1 MTYLVA
7 ITELATSV
15 EAEAKALASELGGVP
30 YDQRLKLTAGV
41 PAIVLQTPDPHAAKA
56 CALRLLG
63 RGHAVVACAA
73 EDVVASSTMIA
84 PKELEL
90 QHDVLVSGRE
100 QLAWRSIT
108 WLIRATHRIT
118 TQTKTTTTE
127 RKFDAVR
134 AAVSG
139 GLIVR
144 KTETTTRTS
153 HATDN
158 EQVLYLF
165 GGPTPWII
173 REQHV
178 RYELALGAAVTTHS
192 LKNFELT
199 LAELRR
205 HAPHAQFDDRLVARK
220 GSPPDIDVLA
230 HLIGL
235 TVP

>member
-1 MTYLVA
+1 VCRLTYLVA
-7 ITELATSV
+7 ITNLATTV
-15 EAEAKALASELGGVP
+15 DEEARALVSELGGVA
-30 YDQRLKLTAGV
+30 YDQRLKLAAGV

-63 RGHAVVACAA
+63 RGHSVVACAA
-73 EDVVASSTMIA
+73 DDVVASSVMIA
-84 PKELEL
+84 PRELEL
-90 QHDVLVSGRE
+90 GHDGLVAGRD
-100 QLAWRSIT
+100 QLAWSSIT
-108 WLIRATHRIT
+108 WILRATHRIT
-118 TQTKTTTTE
+118 TQTKSTTTE

-165 GGPTPWII
+165 GGPTPWIV

-199 LAELRR
+199 LVELRK
-205 HAPHAQFDDRLVARK
+205 HAPHAQFDDRLVSRK
-220 GSPPDIDVLA
+220 GSPEDIDVLA
-230 HLIGL
+230 HFIAR
-235 TVP
+235 